1 MHIRPKYKN
10 FETRSFNNRGI
21 VSSEIIDDR
30 ISSAWR
36 LDYPTNDTASS
47 QNEKFLILICQKILL
62 RGKKTLISPKLENN
76 LRKLFKIKEDENLKA
91 NANIFNH
98 FIDTNTKTPYEF
110 DSPLEQKFFEEILPE
125 KLGKFFKKYVLYQA
139 EVIPAYPSSRVDF
152 LIKENTVIELD
163 GDEHNEKKQKSYDK
177 DRDSKLQESGFKIIR
192 ITNKEIEERNLEKLE
207 AIKISSK
214 DLENLTQTDKT
225 ILAAKLITQVQIVLS
240 EIIYSYGLED
250 TKAIYFGTS
259 FQPFNN
265 EELNEILSL
274 ALAELKEL
282 LNNIINLYD
291 LEISLDNIS
300 LQVLKDKEQDIK
312 NSPFITFDENS
323 IIGQKSF
330 IIQDIFYD
338 RIDSIQ
344 DRVLEE
350 KDIANPDKEIIEFF
364 LNYIFRHTELR
375 DGQLE
380 TIQRVL
386 GKKDTITLL
395 PTGAGKSICFQ
406 LPSFLFIG
414 NTLIICPITSLMD
427 DQVENLNDKHNIDKA
442 IAIHSKQKNREELRK
457 EFKYGKN
464 VFTYVSPERFQSK
477 EFREDVKNLNTTIP
491 ISLIAI
497 DEAHCLSE
505 WGHDFRVAY
514 LRIGKL
520 TRELT
525 NNAPLL
531 ALTGTA
537 SYSVLNDI
545 KRDLEI
551 NEREAIIT
559 PRTFDR
565 KELDFFI
572 IEDVNKEESLI
583 SILRKDIPARLDKST
598 SSFTNNPQNGGIIF
612 CPHTRGDYGIKI
624 CANLEQHGID
634 SSFYSSTMKGIDEK
648 IWQEQIKKT
657 AREFKKNK
665 LSLLVATKAFGMGID
680 KPNIRYTIHYGIPPS
695 IESYYQEAGRAG
707 RDRKKAVSFIIFSN
721 INDELNKE
729 ILDLN
734 TSFEQV
740 REKVKPV
747 KWSKQDDVIRQIGFH
762 IGFYSGGRFIGG
774 SFISIEKEK
783 DYLKRLSDW
792 FNKGENF
799 LRYTSGEDRLNKE
812 KSIYRFSILGI
823 VKDYTIDWSK
833 RHFDL
838 VLDKKIT
845 NEQILDKY
853 SSYIYSYNRSK
864 VRLITE
870 PFKEK
875 IDQPKIEFVQAV
887 CISFINFI
895 YDNIEKSR
903 RRSLREMFLLAKEGL
918 KENNLVRKRIL
929 SYLETNYSEEIEE
942 LINNELILG
951 DEDIKHLKNMIEGYE
966 EVETGEMKGGIRT
979 AKEASELRG
988 EVARYLEA
996 QSDHPE
1002 LLFLRSIS
1010 EVFCSDCNEGTVMRE
1025 FNSCIAQAK
1034 EYKVE
1039 EKQII
1044 KTIILFIEEILYAE
1058 EENLI
1063 KETFKNHLIKNNDA
1077 FIKGIFKHDFQD
1089 IDIKKYAFYNL
1100 INNKITKYVEGGK
1113 YE

>member
-1 MHIRPKYKN
+1 MNLIR
-10 FETRSFNNRGI
+10 
-21 VSSEIIDDR
+21 
-30 ISSAWR
+30 
-36 LDYPTNDTASS
+36 L
-47 QNEKFLILICQKILL
+47 
-62 RGKKTLISPKLENN
+62 
-76 LRKLFKIKEDENLKA
+76 
-91 NANIFNH
+91 
-98 FIDTNTKTPYEF
+98 
-110 DSPLEQKFFEEILPE
+110 LEQKFFEEILPK
-125 KLGKFFKKYVLYQA
+125 KLGKFFKKYVLYQP
-139 EVIPAYPSSRVDF
+139 EIIPTYPYSRVDF
-152 LIKENTVIELD
+152 LIGKRTVIELD

-177 DRDSKLQESGFKIIR
+177 DRDSKLQASGFKIIR
-192 ITNKEIEERNLEKLE
+192 ITNKEIKERNLEKLK

-214 DLENLTQTDKT
+214 NLKILTQIDKT

-250 TKAIYFGTS
+250 AKVIYFDTS

-274 ALAELKEL
+274 ALADLKEL
-282 LNNIINLYD
+282 LNNIINLYN

-312 NSPFITFDENS
+312 NSPFITFDENT
-323 IIGQKSF
+323 ILGQKSF

-350 KDIANPDKEIIEFF
+350 KDIANPNKEIIEFF
-364 LNYIFRHTELR
+364 LNYIFRHKELR

-395 PTGAGKSICFQ
+395 PTGAGKSVCFQ

-442 IAIHSKQKNREELRK
+442 IAIHSKQENREELRK

-464 VFTYVSPERFQSK
+464 IFTYVSPERFQSK
-477 EFREDVKNLNTTIP
+477 KFREDVKNLNTTIP

-514 LRIGKL
+514 LSIGKL

-565 KELDFFI
+565 KELDFFV
-572 IEDVNKEESLI
+572 IEDSNKEESLI
-583 SILRKDIPARLDKST
+583 SILRKDIPARLEKST

-612 CPHTRGDYGIKI
+612 CPHTRGDYGKNI
-624 CANLEQHGID
+624 CANLEKYGFD
-634 SSFYSSTMKGIDEK
+634 ASFYSSTMKGEDEK
-648 IWQEQIKKT
+648 KWQEQTKNT
-657 AREFKKNK
+657 ARKFKKNE
-665 LSLLVATKAFGMGID
+665 LPLLVATKAFGMGID

-721 INDELNKE
+721 INDKLNKE

-740 REKVKPV
+740 REKVKHLG
-747 KWSKQDDVIRQIGFH
+747 WDDQDDVIRQIGFH
-762 IGFYSGGRFIGG
+762 IGFYDKRSKTFKGG

-783 DYLKRLSDW
+783 DYSKKLNDW
-792 FNKGENF
+792 FNEGTNF
-799 LRYTSGEDRLNKE
+799 LSYGSGEDRLNME

-833 RHFDL
+833 RQFDL

-845 NEQILDKY
+845 NEQVLDKY
-853 SSYIYSYNRSK
+853 SNYIYSYNRSK

-875 IDQPKIEFVQAV
+875 IDQPKMEFAQAV
-887 CISFINFI
+887 CISFIDFI
-895 YDNIEKSR
+895 YDNVEKSR

-942 LINNELILG
+942 LINNGLTLS
-951 DEDIKHLKNMIEGYE
+951 DKDIRHLKNMIEGYE

-988 EVARYLEA
+988 EVARYLET

-1010 EVFCSDCNEGTVMRE
+1010 EIFCSDCNKGTVMRE

-1044 KTIILFIEEILYAE
+1044 KTIILFIEEILYAKE
-1058 EENLI
+1058 GNLI
-1063 KETFKNHLIKNNDA
+1063 KETFKNHLIKNNDT
-1077 FIKGIFKHDFQD
+1077 FIEGIFKHDFQN

-1100 INNKITKYVEGGK
+1100 INNRITKYLEGGK